1 MLIPVYKNKFAK
13 DVKRLKKR
21 GKDLIKLKHVADE
34 LINGNVLDKKY
45 LNHLLKGE
53 YTDCHEC
60 HLEPDWLLIYKIE
73 NLHIIFLRSGSHS
86 DLFSK

>member
-21 GKDLIKLKHVADE
+21 GKDLIKLKHAADE

-45 LNHLLKGE
+45 LNHTLRGE
-53 YTDCHEC
+53 
-60 HLEPDWLLIYKIE
+60 
-73 NLHIIFLRSGSHS
+73 
-86 DLFSK
+86 